1 MAAQINNGSP
11 TGAPPEQ
18 PNPIP
23 GAPPGAERRR
33 AIPPPSGNMRSP
45 TPASADAASQQI
57 SLSELDTVD
66 MGIIAVLRENGRAT
80 NQEIADRL
88 QISPATVSARVRRF
102 EEANAMRVVAV
113 TDFAA
118 HGYNVLIAVGVQVY
132 KRRAEDVARDLAA
145 FPEVFSINLMTGI
158 YDLEILVAL
167 HDFAEI
173 DVFLNDHVANVD
185 GIRHLEPGI
194 AVDVVKFQ
202 FNVAP
207 L

>member
-1 MAAQINNGSP
+1 MAAHTGNGGGGNGGGP
-11 TGAPPEQ
+11 GEFKRV
-18 PNPIP
+18 IP
-23 GAPPGAERRR
+23 QASA
-33 AIPPPSGNMRSP
+33 NMRLE
-45 TPASADAASQQI
+45 TPVSMENAASQQI
-57 SLSELDTVD
+57 SMSELDAID
-66 MGIIAVLRENGRAT
+66 LGIIAVLRENGRAT

-88 QISPATVSARVRRF
+88 AISPATVSARVRRF

-132 KRRAEDVARDLAA
+132 KRRAEDVARDLAV
-145 FPEVFSINLMTGI
+145 FPEVFSINLMTGV

-167 HDFAEI
+167 KDFSEI
-173 DVFLNDHVANVD
+173 DVFLNDHVANVE